1 LKNTAAGNEDQII
14 AAIRSGNARAYAVLV
29 DRYKD
34 RALSLA
40 VRLVGDHD
48 EAEELVQD
56 AFVNAY
62 RKLDQF
68 RGDARFGTWLHRIL
82 YNLCMTR
89 VARRKERMASLDS
102 LEENP
107 AGMLHEDKGPSI
119 QEMVEENELVALLSD
134 EINRLPETLKAPLLL
149 FYVDELRYE
158 EVAEVMNLP
167 MGTVKTYLH
176 RGRNLLRQRMQAKLR
191 NEVEYS

>member
-149 FYVDELRYE
+149 FYVDELKYE
-158 EVAEVMNLP
+158 EVAEVMNIP

>member
-1 LKNTAAGNEDQII
+1 MKNTAAGNEDQII

-149 FYVDELRYE
+149 FYVDELKYE
-158 EVAEVMNLP
+158 EVAEVMNIP